1 VLRTFLGELD
11 NTLAMAG
18 YRSHRELSPASLAPR
33 P

>member
-18 YRSHRELSPASLAPR
+18 YRRPGELSAESLRAR